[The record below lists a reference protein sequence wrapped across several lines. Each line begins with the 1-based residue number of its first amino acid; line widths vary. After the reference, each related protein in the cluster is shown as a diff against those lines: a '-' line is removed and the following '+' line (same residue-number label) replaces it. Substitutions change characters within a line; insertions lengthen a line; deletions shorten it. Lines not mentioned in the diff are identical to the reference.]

1 MSIEFAAANLE
12 QKVRIRPMILAEQLF
27 LGNDLLAWLMLA
39 IGGALAVAN
48 VAAVVRPPREDPSD
62 PSSPRREP
70 APVGRAAPLVVL
82 GLLVAGWALASLVK

>member
-1 MSIEFAAANLE
+1 
-12 QKVRIRPMILAEQLF
+12 MISAEQLF

-39 IGGALAVAN
+39 FGAALAVAN

-70 APVGRAAPLVVL
+70 ASISRVGPLVVL
-82 GLLVAGWALASLVK
+82 GLFVAAWALASLLKG